1 MTGEALRP
9 FTISIPPERVAALRA
24 RLRGTQWPEAS
35 PASDGPFGLDPGW
48 LRRFCDYWAGDY
60 DWEAEQD
67 RMNRSDHFLVR
78 VQGSDVHVQIVRSDR
93 PDAVPLLLTHG
104 WPSTFDEMHLIA
116 ELLAHPADPAAPAFH
131 VVVPSLPGFGFSP
144 ERAEPTGAV
153 EVGLLWCALMTA
165 LGFDRFAAHGGD
177 FGAAVTTVIAAV
189 APERLI
195 GIHLTSATGCRPT
208 GRELDDEEHAWVSD
222 HASWR
227 DRDWGYLQVQRN
239 RPDSLAVALSD
250 SPAGMAGWILDRWWS
265 WTDRQAGQ
273 SLEDVV
279 DLRSLATLVSL
290 YWLTGTTPSSMRMYR
305 RTFGAE
311 AVPAPFAADHFRI
324 DVPTAVAAFR
334 EPIVPPA
341 SLLEPHFDLRRYTR
355 MTRGGHFP
363 ALESPGDLVA
373 DLRTFLGSLVAVP
386 AQ

>member
-1 MTGEALRP
+1 MTGEGLRP
-9 FTISIPPERVAALRA
+9 FTISIPPERVTALRD
-24 RLRGTQWPEAS
+24 RLRQTQWPEPS
-35 PASDGPFGLDPGW
+35 PAADGPFGIDTGW
-48 LRRFCDYWAGDY
+48 LRRFCDYWAEDY
-60 DWEAEQD
+60 DWDAEVD
-67 RMNRSDHFLVR
+67 RLNRSGQHLIR
-78 VQGSDVHVQIVRSDR
+78 VEGSDVHVQIVRSDR
-93 PDAVPLLLTHG
+93 ADAVPLLLTHG
-104 WPSTFDEMHLIA
+104 WPSTFDEMRVIA
-116 ELLAHPADPAAPAFH
+116 PLLARPADPTSPAFH

-208 GRELDDEEHAWVSD
+208 GRDLTLAEVAWTSE

-227 DRDWGYLQVQRN
+227 DRDWGYLLLQRT

-265 WTDRQAGQ
+265 WTDRQPGE
-273 SLEDVV
+273 SLDDVV
-279 DLRSLATLVSL
+279 ELRDLATLVSL
-290 YWLTGTTPSSMRMYR
+290 YWLTGTAPSSTRMYQ
-305 RTFGAE
+305 RTFGTE
-311 AVPAPFAADHFRI
+311 SVPAPFAAEDFRI

-334 EPIVPPA
+334 EPIVPPE
-341 SLLEPHFDLRRYTR
+341 SLVAPHFDLRRYTR
-355 MTRGGHFP
+355 MPRGGHFP
-363 ALESPGDLVA
+363 ALEAPGDLVT
-373 DLRTFLGSLVAVP
+373 DLRAFLGPLVAAP